1 MSSVGRFTHAVVAR
15 VPQSFQSLPSID
27 GTCIDLERAKEQQ
40 EALVKCLRGLDID
53 VLEMPPDEPSPP
65 SVYTRDCAVTHNG
78 IALICRPGVED
89 DKDQPGRKTKDKE
102 KENRKREKGTGQ
114 NIAGRQDCL
123 SVRAVLKKEL
133 GLTVVDLESPEAR
146 LSGSDVLFTGRE
158 FFVGIGF
165 GTNTE
170 GALAVAATWPEYPCI
185 PVKLEGQK
193 PLGERVSLGGP
204 NILSVGNGQH
214 SQNLVRRMEREAT
227 ISYQTLT
234 LPEDEAANCI
244 YVNNQLIHSHSTET
258 PLSVQLLQEKIEFA
272 TKEISV
278 SEFQKTGRGLS
289 SLCILVKKS
298 KTIRKI

>member
-40 EALVKCLRGLDID
+40 EALVKCLRGLNID

-65 SVYTRDCAVTHNG
+65 SIYTRDCAVTHNG

-89 DKDQPGRKTKDKE
+89 DQEQPRSKTKDRPKE
-102 KENRKREKGTGQ
+102 KGGGGL
-114 NIAGRQDCL
+114 NIARAQDCL
-123 SVRAVLKKEL
+123 SVRAVLKKDL
-133 GLTVVDLESPEAR
+133 GLTVVDLESSEAR

-158 FFVGIGF
+158 FFVGIGRS
-165 GTNTE
+165 TNTE

-185 PVKLEGQK
+185 PVKLEGHK
-193 PLGERVSLGGP
+193 SLGERVSLAGP
-204 NILSVGNGQH
+204 GILSVGNGQH
-214 SQNLVRRMEREAT
+214 SQNLVKRMEREAT

-244 YVNNQLIHSHSTET
+244 YVNNHLIHSHSTET
-258 PLSVQLLQEKIEFA
+258 PLSVKLLQEKIEFA

>member
-1 MSSVGRFTHAVVAR
+1 
-15 VPQSFQSLPSID
+15 VPQSFQSIPSID

-89 DKDQPGRKTKDKE
+89 DQGQPKSKTKEKTKE
-102 KENRKREKGTGQ
+102 KGQ
-114 NIAGRQDCL
+114 NIARLQDCL

-158 FFVGIGF
+158 FFVGIGRS
-165 GTNTE
+165 TNTE

-185 PVKLEGQK
+185 PVKLEGHK
-193 PLGERVSLGGP
+193 SLGERVSLGGP
-204 NILSVGNGQH
+204 GILSVGNGQH
-214 SQNLVRRMEREAT
+214 SQNLVKRMEREAT

-234 LPEDEAANCI
+234 MPEDEAANCI
-244 YVNNQLIHSHSTET
+244 YVNNHLIHSHSTET
-258 PLSVQLLQEKIEFA
+258 PLSVQLLKEKIEFA

>member
-1 MSSVGRFTHAVVAR
+1 MVAR
-15 VPQSFQSLPSID
+15 VPQSFQSIPSID

-89 DKDQPGRKTKDKE
+89 DQGQPKSKTKEKTKE
-102 KENRKREKGTGQ
+102 KGQ
-114 NIAGRQDCL
+114 NIARLQDCL

-158 FFVGIGF
+158 FFVGIGRS
-165 GTNTE
+165 TNTE

-185 PVKLEGQK
+185 PVKLEGHK
-193 PLGERVSLGGP
+193 SLGERVSLGGP
-204 NILSVGNGQH
+204 GILSVGNGQH
-214 SQNLVRRMEREAT
+214 SQNLVKRMEREAT

-234 LPEDEAANCI
+234 MPEDEAANCI
-244 YVNNQLIHSHSTET
+244 YVNNHLIHSHSTET
-258 PLSVQLLQEKIEFA
+258 PLSVQLLKEKIEFA

>member
-78 IALICRPGVED
+78 IALICRPGDGDNQEN
-89 DKDQPGRKTKDKE
+89 PRRKTKDKD
-102 KENRKREKGTGQ
+102 RRDREKGGGQ
-114 NIAGRQDCL
+114 NIARVQDCL

-158 FFVGIGF
+158 FFVGIGPS
-165 GTNTE
+165 TNTE

-185 PVKLEGQK
+185 PVKLEGHK

-204 NILSVGNGQH
+204 GILSVGNGQH
-214 SQNLVRRMEREAT
+214 SQNLVKRMEREAT

-244 YVNNQLIHSHSTET
+244 YVNNHLIHSHSTET
-258 PLSVQLLQEKIEFA
+258 PLSVQLLKEKIEFA

>member
-1 MSSVGRFTHAVVAR
+1 MSSIGRVTHAVVAR
-15 VPQSFQSLPSID
+15 VPLSFQSLPSID

-40 EALVKCLRGLDID
+40 EILVKCLRGLDID
-53 VLEMPPDEPSPP
+53 VLEMPPDEQSPP
-65 SVYTRDCAVTHNG
+65 SVYTRDCAVTHNN
-78 IALICRPGVED
+78 IALICRPGVEEHQE
-89 DKDQPGRKTKDKE
+89 KGKTKDKE
-102 KENRKREKGTGQ
+102 REKESQ
-114 NIAGRQDCL
+114 NMAREQDCA

-158 FFVGIGF
+158 FFVGIGR

-185 PVKLEGQK
+185 PIKLEGQK
-193 PLGERVSLGGP
+193 SLGERVSLGGP
-204 NILSVGNGQH
+204 GILSVGKSQH
-214 SQNLVRRMEREAT
+214 SQNLVKRMEREAT

-234 LPEDEAANCI
+234 MPEDEAANCI
-244 YVNNQLIHSHSTET
+244 FANNHLIHSHSTET
-258 PLSVQLLQEKIEFA
+258 PLSVQLLREKIEFA

-298 KTIRKI
+298 RTIRKI